1 MLDLEKENQ
10 TTNCEG
16 QLVDDGIADEADT
29 DDDHLCELQTSEMRK
44 EENYKDGQGGKN
56 GRRLWLKRF

>member
-1 MLDLEKENQ
+1 MLDLEKENH
-10 TTNCEG
+10 TANCEG

-29 DDDHLCELQTSEMRK
+29 DDDHLYEQQTSGMRK
-44 EENYKDGQGGKN
+44 EENDKDGQGGN